1 MKKVAERRKIIEK
14 NDLTK
19 GSISKSIWKL
29 ALPIMISVVLHNA
42 FNIVDMIF
50 VGRLG
55 PEAIAA
61 VAMGGIFFGIIMIA
75 LIGISIGTTAMI
87 ARAIGAKDIKEA
99 EDIAVQSLFMGVIG
113 SIALGLSGYFL
124 AEPMLILFGAS
135 GEVISL
141 GASYIRILSLGSITM
156 FLLFLISA
164 ILRGAGDAFLPMKFL
179 VLSTGLNIVLDP
191 ILIFGMFGF
200 HALGVQ
206 GSALATVIAR
216 AAGTMWGLWAIFNGH
231 AIIHLKI
238 KESRLRLSTMLQMIR
253 TGIFAALQMAAR
265 NISGLI
271 LMRIVAVFGT
281 FAVAAYGIGM
291 RVLMLVMMPGFA
303 FAQSATTLVGQNLGA
318 GKPKRAEKSA
328 WLPTGFFG
336 IMAIIFTATF
346 AIFAKEIIAIF
357 NTHPEV
363 IRIGSLYLRFLS
375 FTFIFMACSIV
386 LGRAFMGAGDTL
398 SPLIITSISLFGFQI
413 PLALLLSRNLSMN
426 TNGIWL
432 AIAISNVVQGVVMAG
447 WFKKGAWKSIK
458 K

>member
-1 MKKVAERRKIIEK
+1 MNYKIEN

-29 ALPIMISVVLHNA
+29 ALPIMVSVVLHNA

-61 VAMGGIFFGIIMIA
+61 VAMGGILFGIIMIA

-87 ARAIGAKDIKEA
+87 ARAIGSKDIKEA

-113 SIALGLSGYFL
+113 SIALGLLGYFL
-124 AEPMLILFGAS
+124 AKPMLILFGAS

-141 GASYIRILSLGSITM
+141 GTSYIKILSLGSITM

-179 VLSTGLNIVLDP
+179 MLSTGLNIVLDP
-191 ILIFGMFGF
+191 VLIFGLFGF
-200 HALGVQ
+200 PALGVK

-216 AAGTMWGLWAIFNGH
+216 AAGMTWALYAIFNGH
-231 AIIHLKI
+231 SIIHLKI
-238 KESRLRLSTMLQMIR
+238 KESRLRLSVMLQMIR
-253 TGIFAALQMAAR
+253 TGIFAALQMTAR

-303 FAQSATTLVGQNLGA
+303 FAQCATTLVGQNLGA
-318 GKPKRAEKSA
+318 DRPKRAEKSA
-328 WLPTGFFG
+328 WTAAGFFG
-336 IMAIIFTATF
+336 IMAIIFTVIF
-346 AIFAKEIIAIF
+346 FIFAKEIIAIF
-357 NTHPEV
+357 NTNPEV
-363 IRIGSLYLRFLS
+363 IRIGALYLRFLS
-375 FTFIFMACSIV
+375 FTFIFMASSIV

-398 SPLIITSISLFGFQI
+398 SPLIITGISLFGFQI
-413 PLALLLSRNLSMN
+413 PLALLLSRNLNMN

-432 AIAISNVVQGVVMAG
+432 AIAISNIVQGVVMAG
-447 WFKKGAWKSIK
+447 WFKKGKWKSIK
-458 K
+458 ID

>member
-1 MKKVAERRKIIEK
+1 MNYKIEN

-29 ALPIMISVVLHNA
+29 ALPIMVSVVLHNA

-61 VAMGGIFFGIIMIA
+61 VAMGGILFGIIMIA

-87 ARAIGAKDIKEA
+87 ARAIGSKDIKEA

-113 SIALGLSGYFL
+113 SIALGLLGYFL
-124 AEPMLILFGAS
+124 AKPMLILFGAS
-135 GEVISL
+135 EEVISL

-179 VLSTGLNIVLDP
+179 MLSTGLNIVLDP
-191 ILIFGMFGF
+191 VLIFGLFGF
-200 HALGVQ
+200 PALGVK

-216 AAGTMWGLWAIFNGH
+216 AAGMTWALYAIFNGH
-231 AIIHLKI
+231 SIIHLKI
-238 KESRLRLSTMLQMIR
+238 KESRLRLSVMLQMIR
-253 TGIFAALQMAAR
+253 TGIFAALQMTAR

-303 FAQSATTLVGQNLGA
+303 FAQCATTLVGQNLGA
-318 GKPKRAEKSA
+318 DRPKRAEKSA
-328 WLPTGFFG
+328 WTAAGFFG
-336 IMAIIFTATF
+336 IMAIIFTVIF
-346 AIFAKEIIAIF
+346 FIFAKEIIAIF
-357 NTHPEV
+357 NTNPEV
-363 IRIGSLYLRFLS
+363 IRIGALYLRFLS
-375 FTFIFMACSIV
+375 FTFIFMASSIV

-398 SPLIITSISLFGFQI
+398 SPLIITGISLFGFQI
-413 PLALLLSRNLSMN
+413 PLALLLSRNLNMN

-432 AIAISNVVQGVVMAG
+432 AIAISNIVQGVVMAG
-447 WFKKGAWKSIK
+447 WFKKGKWKSIK
-458 K
+458 ID

>member
-1 MKKVAERRKIIEK
+1 MKKID
-14 NDLTK
+14 DLTK
-19 GSISKSIWKL
+19 GSIHKSIWKL
-29 ALPIMISVVLHNA
+29 ALPIMISVILHNA

-50 VGRLG
+50 VGKLG

-87 ARAIGAKDIKEA
+87 ARAIGAKNTKEA
-99 EDIAVQSLFMGVIG
+99 EDIAVQSLFMGVVG
-113 SIALGLSGYFL
+113 SIVLGLSGFFL
-124 AEPMLILFGAS
+124 AKPMLILFGAS

-164 ILRGAGDAFLPMKFL
+164 ILRGAGDAFSPMKFL
-179 VLSTGLNIVLDP
+179 MLSTGLNIVLDP
-191 ILIFGMFGF
+191 ILIFGMFEVP
-200 HALGVQ
+200 ALGVK

-216 AAGTMWGLWAIFNGH
+216 AAGVIWGLWAIFRGH
-231 AIIHLKI
+231 SVIHLKI
-238 KESRLRLSTMLQMIR
+238 RESRLRFSTMLQMIR

-271 LMRIVAVFGT
+271 LMRIVAIYGT

-303 FAQSATTLVGQNLGA
+303 FAQCATTLVGQNLGA
-318 GKPKRAEKSA
+318 DKPRRAEKSA
-328 WLPTGFFG
+328 WLSAGFFG
-336 IMAIIFTATF
+336 IMSIIFAIIFF
-346 AIFAKEIIAIF
+346 IFAKEIIAVF
-357 NTHPEV
+357 NTNQEV
-363 IRIGSLYLRFLS
+363 IRIGVLYLRFLS
-375 FTFIFMACSIV
+375 FTFVFMASSIV

-398 SPLIITSISLFGFQI
+398 SPLIITGISLFGFQI
-413 PLALLLSRNLSMN
+413 PLALLLSRNFNMN

-432 AIAISNVVQGVVMAG
+432 AIAISNIVQGVMMAG
-447 WFKKGAWKSIK
+447 WFKKGKWKNTLPMRETLC
-458 K
+458 

>member
-1 MKKVAERRKIIEK
+1 MNSKIEK

-19 GSISKSIWKL
+19 GSIPKSVWKL
-29 ALPIMISVVLHNA
+29 ALPIMISVILHNA

-113 SIALGLSGYFL
+113 SIALGLLGYFL

-135 GEVISL
+135 GKVISL

-253 TGIFAALQMAAR
+253 TGTFAALQMAAR

-318 GKPKRAEKSA
+318 DRPKRAEKSA
-328 WLPTGFFG
+328 WLATGFFG

-346 AIFAKEIIAIF
+346 AIFAKKIIAIF

-398 SPLIITSISLFGFQI
+398 SPLIITSISLFVFQI
-413 PLALLLSRNLSMN
+413 PLAFLLSKNFNMN

-432 AIAISNVVQGVVMAG
+432 AIAISNVVQGVVMAI
-447 WFKKGAWKSIK
+447 WFKKGTWKSIK